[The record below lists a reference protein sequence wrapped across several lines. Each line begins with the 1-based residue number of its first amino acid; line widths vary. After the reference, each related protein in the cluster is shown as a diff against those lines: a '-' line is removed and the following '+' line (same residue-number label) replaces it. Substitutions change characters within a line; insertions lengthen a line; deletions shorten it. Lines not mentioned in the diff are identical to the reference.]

1 MTLHKLHQK
10 ICRAAATALDLPE
23 TIVPNVCELYICGK
37 ESVWIGAYERI
48 SRAEETCVAFSCDG
62 FAIQIHGEALHIDAA
77 SGQSAIV
84 RGRLFRIC
92 FE

>member
-10 ICRAAATALDLPE
+10 ICRVAATALALPE
-23 TIVPNVCELYICGK
+23 TIVPDLCELYICGK
-37 ESVWIGAYERI
+37 DSVWIGSYERI
-48 SRAEETCVAFSCDG
+48 SRAEETCIAFLCDG
-62 FAIQIHGEALHIDAA
+62 FEIRIHGNALHIDAA

-84 RGRLFRIC
+84 RGQLLQIC